1 MKEAL
6 LYEKLEDGRVRCQ
19 LCAHRCLIA
28 SGKRGI
34 CQVRENREGTLY
46 SLVYGRL
53 ISQALD
59 PIEKKPLF
67 HFYPGSISLSVATV
81 GCNFRCTFC
90 QNANISQMPRDLGR
104 IEGRHVPPEAIVRTA
119 KRHQSRSI
127 AYTYV
132 EPTIFFEYSY
142 DIAQLA
148 HQESIA
154 NVYVTN
160 GYMTREMLEMFTSAT
175 EPPLLDAANVDLKA
189 FTDRFYRQQCGA
201 SLQPVLDSLRMIKE
215 RRVWLEVTTLVIPG
229 LNDSEEELADIA
241 RFIAEELGVDTPWH
255 VSRFHPTYKLTDVPP
270 TPVRTL
276 RRAREIGLEAG
287 LHYVYEGNVPGSGGE
302 NTICPSCGQVVI
314 KRVGFGILS
323 NDASGGVCG
332 HCGAE
337 IAGVGL

>member
-6 LYEKLEDGRVRCQ
+6 LYEKLKGDRVRCQ

-67 HFYPGSISLSVATV
+67 HFHPGSMALSVATV

-104 IEGRHVPPEAIVRTA
+104 IEGRHVPPEAIVRAA
-119 KRHQSRSI
+119 KRHQSHSI

-142 DIAQLA
+142 DIALLA
-148 HQESIA
+148 HQEGIA

-160 GYMTREMLEMFTSAT
+160 GYMTSEMLEMFTSET
-175 EPPLLDAANVDLKA
+175 GPPLLDAANVDLKA
-189 FTDRFYRQQCGA
+189 FTDQFYRQQCGA
-201 SLQPVLDSLRMIKE
+201 SLQPVLDSLRMMKE
-215 RRVWLEVTTLVIPG
+215 RRVWLEVTTLIIPS

-241 RFIAEELGVDTPWH
+241 RFIAGELGVDTPWH
-255 VSRFHPTYKLTDVPP
+255 VSRFHPTYRLTNLPP

-287 LHYVYEGNVPGSGGE
+287 LRYVYEGNMPGSGGE
-302 NTICPSCGQVVI
+302 NTICPNCGKVVI
-314 KRVGFGILS
+314 KRMGYAILA
-323 NDASGGVCG
+323 NDARGGVCG
-332 HCGAE
+332 HCGGE
-337 IAGVGL
+337 IDGVGL